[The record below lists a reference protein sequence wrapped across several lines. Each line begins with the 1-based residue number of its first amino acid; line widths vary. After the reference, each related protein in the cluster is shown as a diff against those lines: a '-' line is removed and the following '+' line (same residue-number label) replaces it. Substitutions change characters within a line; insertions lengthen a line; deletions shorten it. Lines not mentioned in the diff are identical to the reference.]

1 MKQEKGKTPIDQTML
16 YLENYREM
24 QRYVRDAVSEV
35 DQVGD
40 TDKYNISAE
49 KAYLRSIRECRAE
62 TIIWLEHMDK
72 ALNSLQEDADATGE
86 GYKYDALAAV
96 YIEGK
101 TYADI
106 ARETGCGKN
115 SPKKWCRVMI
125 MRLSIKLFGAKALDN
140 GSNCTKFENNLDKT
154 G

>member
-96 YIEGK
+96 SYDRHAGRMP
-101 TYADI
+101 DGDG
-106 ARETGCGKN
+106 ETE
-115 SPKKWCRVMI
+115 
-125 MRLSIKLFGAKALDN
+125 LDS
-140 GSNCTKFENNLDKT
+140 SNRTDAERT
-154 G
+154 

>member
-72 ALNSLQEDADATGE
+72 ALN
-86 GYKYDALAAV
+86 
-96 YIEGK
+96 
-101 TYADI
+101 
-106 ARETGCGKN
+106 
-115 SPKKWCRVMI
+115 
-125 MRLSIKLFGAKALDN
+125 
-140 GSNCTKFENNLDKT
+140 
-154 G
+154 